1 MGSEGHFRV
10 PGRSWGIEE
19 LLGVRSP
26 STHGPQLYLPHP
38 PDCPL
43 GSRDG
48 CGVLVPDP
56 VHVSVAS
63 SAALG
68 YLDVHMAE
76 MDYSSFALVYIYR
89 ELVGALSTMV

>member
-1 MGSEGHFRV
+1 M
-10 PGRSWGIEE
+10 
-19 LLGVRSP
+19 
-26 STHGPQLYLPHP
+26 
-38 PDCPL
+38 
-43 GSRDG
+43 
-48 CGVLVPDP
+48 VPDP